1 MMAELLGYFYVIPIS
16 IMFFLVLWWVRR
28 SREATHSKPISSV
41 RCEKE
46 SEERKKKLGQEV

>member
-28 SREATHSKPISSV
+28 SREATHSK
-41 RCEKE
+41 RANQHECEEKR
-46 SEERKKKLGQEV
+46 RKREQKV